1 MKYDLIV
8 AGGGPA
14 GLTAAAVAAEK
25 GLKVALLER
34 KKEIAAVN
42 RLCGQFTNISMIN
55 VGGKV
60 KYGYVGQLNL
70 EVGTRSTKVHFP
82 DEGFSIDYEG
92 PLRPYMNYVHVS
104 PSGHLVYRE
113 RNRFF
118 GFFWEKESLLKGL
131 MDRCLRSGVEIRT
144 ECLVIGAENIK
155 GGVAVTCRSPAGQE
169 IIEAGRLIASDG
181 KDSKIVDSLG
191 LNSRRQLF
199 SSRVTKAVGYVL
211 EGVRNELR
219 LNSWVCFT
227 VPSLSIGN
235 FWMFMVSG
243 DRNVLGVTGFQPD
256 PESSVRK
263 LMEWPTFAP
272 WFSGAKVVRK
282 LATSGLQS
290 YTPLMEPSYGNV
302 LAVAD
307 SAAMVEVTNPGA
319 VLCGY
324 KGAVATIREMEG
336 KNGYAEYTAWWK
348 KAFDTMDPDYLKA
361 AGRFYAVN
369 AVCNND
375 DVDYLYRLVGNEVG
389 VPAVLA
395 SGKMD
400 IISRERPELYE
411 KIKKTGI
418 DQPLSRVTIDL
429 SKVMSKTEETSK

>member
-1 MKYDLIV
+1 MRYDLIV
-8 AGGGPA
+8 TGAGPA

-25 GLKVALLER
+25 GLKVILLER
-34 KKEIAAVN
+34 KKEITTVN

-55 VGGKV
+55 VGGRV

-70 EVGTRSTKVHFP
+70 EVGTRGNRVHFP

-113 RNRFF
+113 RNRLF

-131 MDRCLRSGVEIRT
+131 LARCLKSGVEVRT
-144 ECLVIGAENIK
+144 ECLATGAENT
-155 GGVAVTCRSPAGQE
+155 GSGAAVTYRGPAGQE
-169 IIEAGRLIASDG
+169 RVEARRLIAADG

-211 EGVRNELR
+211 EGVSNELR
-219 LNSWVCFT
+219 INSWVCFT
-227 VPSLSIGN
+227 VPSLSLGN

-256 PESSVRK
+256 PEASIKS
-263 LMEWPTFAP
+263 LMEWPAFAP
-272 WFSGAKVVRK
+272 WFSGAKIVKK

-307 SAAMVEVTNPGA
+307 SAAMIEVTNPGA
-319 VLCGY
+319 VVCGY
-324 KGAVATIREMEG
+324 RGAMATIQEIEG
-336 KNGYAEYTAWWK
+336 KRGYAEYTAWWQ
-348 KAFDTMDPDYLKA
+348 KAFDTMDPDHLKA

-369 AVCNND
+369 AVCDND
-375 DVDYLYRLVGNEVG
+375 DVDYLYRLVGSEIG
-389 VPAVLA
+389 VPAVLVA
-395 SGKMD
+395 RRLD
-400 IISRERPELYE
+400 VISRERPKLYE

-418 DQPLSRVTIDL
+418 DQPLDKVTIDL
-429 SKVMSKTEETSK
+429 G